1 VSDAGPDTVADLRK
15 HLAVVPDPRKRRG
28 VGHTVGSI
36 LTIAAAAVAAE
47 SRSFTAIG
55 EWAADASQKVLA
67 RLGARRDQHGVY
79 QAPNEATVRRV
90 LQAVDPDALD
100 TAVSA

>member
-1 VSDAGPDTVADLRK
+1 MLGRTPLLICGNISLWCRI
-15 HLAVVPDPRKRRG
+15 RG
-28 VGHTVGSI
+28 NGGAWVIRVGSI